1 MREYLKDTIL
11 EHPLITIVVS
21 GVVLYALFSYGVI
34 YYENK
39 NDEFIEEHHSRIW
52 NRHSFFSEL
61 NFLEH
66 NLFIKEKI
74 CNYFDS
80 KSSIPFPSGC
90 WKDKKK
96 FLELKNE
103 LYKVYDLQRISYNS
117 QRIAEVENILEKQS
131 TIDLDKLVFYMRNK
145 EDYVEI
151 DKNKIKID
159 NYFYLKGG
167 DRWFITKVNYQLI
180 QNLGKKYKLEEL
192 PTIGPHVE
200 KKRIKNQEI
209 KHKFRKEY
217 QPLRKRL
224 RKERQ
229 YEYRSKLNGGLGRAE
244 NVIRDSF
251 SKRERDKYE
260 FYCDKGKIFS
270 LEFVPSYR
278 LCYQQVHYVDLGGGE
293 IQILKLKNVPFEDN
307 VFPNSIYEE
316 KLDSKPKL
324 GNLEE
329 LKELQRLGKLSE
341 GSVADALL
349 KEIKIKEDDL

>member
-131 TIDLDKLVFYMRNK
+131 TIDLDKSVFYMRNK

-151 DKNKIKID
+151 GSNHR
-159 NYFYLKGG
+159 G
-167 DRWFITKVNYQLI
+167 
-180 QNLGKKYKLEEL
+180 KYKEHGEWVKPVFPSNISLAGSPMTPYIFDDRAQYEDAGEALLEWYKAGE
-192 PTIGPHVE
+192 
-200 KKRIKNQEI
+200 
-209 KHKFRKEY
+209 
-217 QPLRKRL
+217 
-224 RKERQ
+224 KER
-229 YEYRSKLNGGLGRAE
+229 ERC
-244 NVIRDSF
+244 
-251 SKRERDKYE
+251 RERCSERICGRKTSGIIRTVLA
-260 FYCDKGKIFS
+260 C
-270 LEFVPSYR
+270 
-278 LCYQQVHYVDLGGGE
+278 
-293 IQILKLKNVPFEDN
+293 
-307 VFPNSIYEE
+307 SIRIIVSTGIVISIIIINE
-316 KLDSKPKL
+316 
-324 GNLEE
+324 
-329 LKELQRLGKLSE
+329 
-341 GSVADALL
+341 
-349 KEIKIKEDDL
+349 